1 MAAKDYI
8 NRLIDG
14 DRCAFD
20 EIYRAYKSVF
30 IGVIRKA
37 YPIGAEQ
44 ALDLYHRALAALY
57 NNVRTGRIGRDGLP
71 DEKLQAYII
80 NTGKWM
86 SLNDYR
92 KRQTPLTFD
101 TDYVMRYDA
110 VVDEESDFEKNEKL
124 AVIRS
129 AVKEMKMPCSKL
141 LYLAIY
147 YEKSHEEIASIMHYA
162 NARTVT
168 TQRSRCTQK
177 LIGFLRK
184 RFKELGYEY

>member
-1 MAAKDYI
+1 MPSASSFSVMFRFAAQLAQAENSTPAI
-8 NRLIDG
+8 SAI
-14 DRCAFD
+14 
-20 EIYRAYKSVF
+20 F
-30 IGVIRKA
+30 ISAQTESSSKISFC
-37 YPIGAEQ
+37 GAPQMITVTLSHQWFSME
-44 ALDLYHRALAALY
+44 
-57 NNVRTGRIGRDGLP
+57 
-71 DEKLQAYII
+71 LQAYII